1 MKKEKLQPLPLGTS
15 NFGALRKAGQ
25 IYVDK
30 TDLVYEMASK
40 RGKFF
45 LSRPRRFGKTLLIS
59 TFESLF
65 KHGLRDFR
73 GLAIEKL
80 WNEKPACKILRFDF
94 SRVKAYSSIEAFC
107 QAFDDYLSDLMLR
120 EQMKAPAGMRG
131 VRAFDNWLALQPL
144 NSVVILIDEYDAPL
158 TSSLDNPELFHQVR
172 NRLSEFYG
180 LIKEL
185 DGPIQFLF
193 ITGIT
198 KFNKTSIFSELNNLT
213 DISLDPLY
221 GKILGYTEKEV
232 KEYFGEHLKKANV
245 SLNLSER
252 KLIEHLRNHYDGF
265 CFDEEA
271 SAKVFNPWSTLK
283 FLDRPERGFRNYWF
297 ESGGKPS
304 VLVHYMNA
312 HSLKNPE
319 SYGMQQAIALSTL
332 ENSSDLET
340 LSDVGLLTQTGYL
353 TIKKVVGSTAYVD
366 YPNAEVRTSMAQLY
380 IEQVSGGKT
389 AEEAGVDNVARR
401 LAVESAES
409 IVALL
414 GRMLEA
420 IDYQNYPIRDEAS
433 VRAFV
438 QVYLAG
444 AGLDPRAEV
453 HGSHGRS
460 DLEVEAGNRLWV
472 FEFKVKRED
481 DNDEALLRE
490 ALEQMKLRRYGEARE
505 AEERLRVALVFS
517 LEERRFV
524 RWAVCPEPQRP
535 GIAQISHPVPRV

>member
-1 MKKEKLQPLPLGTS
+1 MKKETLQPLPLGTS
-15 NFGALRKAGQ
+15 NFVSLREAGQ

-40 RGKFF
+40 RGKYF

-80 WNEKPACKILRFDF
+80 WKEESPYKTLRLDF
-94 SRVKAYSSIEAFC
+94 SSLKGYSSARQFQKAFN
-107 QAFDDYLSDLMLR
+107 DYLSELMFREELEIPKKTTALR
-120 EQMKAPAGMRG
+120 D
-131 VRAFDNWLALQPL
+131 FFYWLSVQRP

-158 TSSLDNPELFHQVR
+158 TECLNNTELFDSIR
-172 NRLSEFYG
+172 NCLSRFYAK
-180 LIKEL
+180 IKEW
-185 DGPIQFLF
+185 DGSIRFLLM
-193 ITGIT
+193 TGIT
-198 KFNKTSIFSELNNLT
+198 KFSKTSIFSSLNTLK
-213 DISLDPLY
+213 DISIHSKYSAL
-221 GKILGYTEKEV
+221 LGYTKEEV
-232 KEYFGEHLKKANV
+232 EEYFEGYLEEASSV
-245 SLNLSER
+245 LNFPKDKLLSELAR
-252 KLIEHLRNHYDGF
+252 HYDGF
-265 CFDEEA
+265 CFDRRA
-271 SAKVFNPWSTLK
+271 QTRVFVPWSLLNFFSDPEEG
-283 FLDRPERGFRNYWF
+283 FLNYWF
-297 ESGGKPS
+297 ASGGRPS
-304 VLVHYMNA
+304 VLVRYLVS
-312 HSLKNPE
+312 HSLKKPE
-319 SYGMQQAIALSTL
+319 SYGVQQTIALDIL

-353 TIKKVVGSTAYVD
+353 TIKRVVESSAYVD
-366 YPNAEVRTSMAQLY
+366 YPNAEVRRSMARLC
-380 IEQVSGGKT
+380 IEQISGGKT
-389 AEEAGVDNVARR
+389 AEAVGVDNVARR

-472 FEFKVKRED
+472 FEFKVKREG
-481 DNDEALLRE
+481 DNDEALIRE

-505 AEERLRVALVFS
+505 AEERLKVALVFS
-517 LEERRFV
+517 IEERRFV
-524 RWAVCPEPQRP
+524 RWAVCSEP
-535 GIAQISHPVPRV
+535 